1 MGSFVVFLFFICFA
15 HFFLILYILAPHY
28 SLFFFIFCP
37 FSLFIFQPMFLQ
49 YMSIISF
56 SVNPIQTLSI
66 CIKQIFP
73 SNPYFSPYYLKM
85 YISNMPLVNYFRIL
99 VISIKYFVQK
109 VHVVKHSF
117 LSSHFIR
124 QFQRYLF
131 LAKNFHF
138 SNACILTIRTFYFHF
153 YQVSQVIL
161 MSIER

>member
-1 MGSFVVFLFFICFA
+1 
-15 HFFLILYILAPHY
+15 
-28 SLFFFIFCP
+28 
-37 FSLFIFQPMFLQ
+37 
-49 YMSIISF
+49 MSIISF

-109 VHVVKHSF
+109 VHVVKH
-117 LSSHFIR
+117 FIR

-131 LAKNFHF
+131 LAKNFSFFKCLYLNNKNILF
-138 SNACILTIRTFYFHF
+138 SLLLGLTSYLNVDREVIHENLYILF
-153 YQVSQVIL
+153 
-161 MSIER
+161 